1 MTIWTR
7 VYYFKLTS
15 NWLQIEEKNMPHIA
29 YFRRP
34 HPQLTT
40 KWSVCL
46 FINVPLLNPHWLAF
60 EPRVCLLPWADRPQ
74 YWLKWNP
81 IVLSI
86 VFIIFYK
93 ATLSPKIT
101 SRGSHE
107 YSYFTHFYKAT
118 LSPLICAPP
127 SHISV
132 TLTAFVINY
141 FLVRPK
147 TLGLTHFFIFW
158 KSISLFLVLWKINVY
173 KYWFEI
179 NIYTIKYL
187 NF

>member
-1 MTIWTR
+1 M
-7 VYYFKLTS
+7 
-15 NWLQIEEKNMPHIA
+15 
-29 YFRRP
+29 
-34 HPQLTT
+34 
-40 KWSVCL
+40 
-46 FINVPLLNPHWLAF
+46 
-60 EPRVCLLPWADRPQ
+60 
-74 YWLKWNP
+74 
-81 IVLSI
+81 
-86 VFIIFYK
+86 
-93 ATLSPKIT
+93 SPKIT

-179 NIYTIKYL
+179 NIYTNKYFIFFKVSVPGIEPESL
-187 NF
+187 TTRLHRILSSGCFDQPSFGLWARRASSAPRWLFDICPINAYIYHTLLDVPISGYQFIN

>member
-1 MTIWTR
+1 M
-7 VYYFKLTS
+7 
-15 NWLQIEEKNMPHIA
+15 
-29 YFRRP
+29 
-34 HPQLTT
+34 
-40 KWSVCL
+40 
-46 FINVPLLNPHWLAF
+46 
-60 EPRVCLLPWADRPQ
+60 
-74 YWLKWNP
+74 
-81 IVLSI
+81 
-86 VFIIFYK
+86 
-93 ATLSPKIT
+93 SPKIT

-158 KSISLFLVLWKINVY
+158 KSISLFYFYEKLM
-173 KYWFEI
+173 FI
-179 NIYTIKYL
+179 NIDLKLIFILLSIWIFKKKVSVPGIEPESPPWKGSILTTRLHRIL
-187 NF
+187 SSGCFDQPSFGLWARRAPSAPRWLFDICP